1 MSRPQPTRRDHA
13 RFCEVEGWELVRDAR
28 TRSGTHHVTNELH
41 LPDGTVART
50 RISHPVH
57 RNEYG
62 PAIWSHI
69 LRDQLQVDEASFWAC
84 VRHRI
89 KPDRGESKPPEEAL
103 PADVVYLLL
112 TRVGLAETEVA
123 ALSKQAA
130 IDRLQRYW
138 AGG

>member
-1 MSRPQPTRRDHA
+1 MSRPQPTRQHHA

-28 TRSGTHHVTNELH
+28 SRSGTRHITNELN

-50 RISHPVH
+50 LISHPLD
-57 RNEYG
+57 RSDYG

-69 LRDQLQVDEASFWAC
+69 LRGQLQVDEAGFWTC
-84 VRHRI
+84 VRDGI
-89 KPDRGESKPPEEAL
+89 MPDRGEPKPPEEAL

-112 TRVGLAETEVA
+112 TRVGLTETEVA

-138 AGG
+138 A